1 MKEFTIH
8 LAVPL
13 SARWEE
19 SFNGAEIR
27 ALDDGSCVLIAH
39 VQDQAALFG
48 ILLRIR
54 DLGVPLQGVYPGRL
68 SSTLEDN
75 TRDATELPP
84 HQIQYRL
91 ITRRDP

>member
-8 LAVPL
+8 LGVPL
-13 SARWEE
+13 SARWDE

-27 ALDDGSCVLIAH
+27 ALDDGSCVLIAD

-54 DLGVPLQGVYPGRL
+54 DLGVPLQGVYPGWPTL
-68 SSTLEDN
+68 DGSTP
-75 TRDATELPP
+75 DATELPP
-84 HQIQYRL
+84 RPNYQF
-91 ITRRDP
+91 TKRRDP

>member
-8 LAVPL
+8 VGVPL
-13 SARWEE
+13 SARWDE

-54 DLGVPLQGVYPGRL
+54 DLGVPLQGVYPGWPAITL
-68 SSTLEDN
+68 DGST
-75 TRDATELPP
+75 TDATELPP
-84 HQIQYRL
+84 RPNYRFT
-91 ITRRDP
+91 TRRDP